1 MSSSPPKASDFHQVR
16 LLGKGKN
23 GEVYLAIHKATG
35 FACAMKIIKKSDIN
49 KGTASE
55 RKIMQNQLLR

>member
-1 MSSSPPKASDFHQVR
+1 MADFHQVR

-49 KGTASE
+49 KGTAAE
-55 RKIMQNQLLR
+55 RRIIQNQLLR

>member
-1 MSSSPPKASDFHQVR
+1 MTLPKASDFHQVK

-35 FACAMKIIKKSDIN
+35 FACAMKIIAKKDLN
-49 KGTASE
+49 KGSSA
-55 RKIMQNQLLR
+55 